1 MPMAVIELRVR
12 TKRDRHAEAQNNS
25 TVPLFFDEEDD
36 EEEDDDEYDEDE
48 EYDDE
53 GVGGGGIQ
61 DHKEVVDDSIVD
73 GETSKAVRFHDNM
86 SRSYAW
92 LVSVLTH
99 YCDEVLILLKVV
111 ISDAY
116 YVVMIM
122 MIVLLMTLMLVI

>member
-1 MPMAVIELRVR
+1 MAVIELRVR

-73 GETSKAVRFHDNM
+73 GETSKAVRFHDNI

-111 ISDAY
+111 ISDTY
-116 YVVMIM
+116 NVVMIM